1 MTPEHLRFLVHQIY
15 PLLSPLDQLN
25 LVRANIVSTMNM
37 QYHLSVFFYKV
48 AGVVWS
54 TVREMLASVSGVI
67 GGTIVALFF
76 SPVWYRHRARFEVY
90 VDKRKVQNKDVLA
103 AFYKGILDLNS
114 VMWSY
119 QYAKCVQAGISTK
132 YLETH
137 PITLLVGYP
146 KPSCTADSNF
156 ITYDR
161 VLCLYYNFARKRQV
175 YSFTNNNSR
184 LSQYVCNGYRQLS
197 LMARMFN
204 MIYHRNE
211 IPTDV
216 VVVFFA
222 YRARTVET

>member
-1 MTPEHLRFLVHQIY
+1 
-15 PLLSPLDQLN
+15 
-25 LVRANIVSTMNM
+25 
-37 QYHLSVFFYKV
+37 
-48 AGVVWS
+48 
-54 TVREMLASVSGVI
+54 MLASVYGVI

-76 SPVWYRHRARFEVY
+76 SPVWYSHRARFEVY
-90 VDKRKVQNKDVLA
+90 VDKRKAQNKDVLA

-114 VMWSY
+114 VMWIY
-119 QYAKCVQAGISTK
+119 QYAKCVQAGSSTK

-137 PITLLVGYP
+137 PITLFVGTP

-161 VLCLYYNFARKRQV
+161 VLCQYYNFATKRQV

-197 LMARMFN
+197 LRARMFN
-204 MIYHRNE
+204 MIYHRNK

-216 VVVFFA
+216 LVVFFDSLPTK
-222 YRARTVET
+222 RIKLEHSHLMSEIKPTNGQTMQQIILFEWWNESGI